1 MQSCLFL
8 WQKDPHSYCG
18 MNGCEFYNRRRK
30 PDNSISDFFKMKRTQ
45 FSSVECNKT
54 MYTIEARHGAWL
66 SPFSE
71 KVKIKVSATGRDSCQ
86 VVIESSSRSI
96 LNILNL
102 GANSGNVSDL
112 CDCINNVVH
121 NRVRIV
127 SDGDADDSSTIR
139 LRKPEIRF
147 TNGYKPHDD

>member
-1 MQSCLFL
+1 METATLTFSSCSSR
-8 WQKDPHSYCG
+8 DAY
-18 MNGCEFYNRRRK
+18 YA
-30 PDNSISDFFKMKRTQ
+30 ISDFFRMKRTQ
-45 FSSVECNKT
+45 FSSVECNKNL
-54 MYTIEARHGAWL
+54 YTIEARHGAWL

-112 CDCINNVVH
+112 SDCINNVVH
-121 NRVRIV
+121 NRVRIIHTQNED
-127 SDGDADDSSTIR
+127 DGIH
-139 LRKPEIRF
+139 LRKPEIQF
-147 TNGYKPHDD
+147 KGGYKPQND

>member
-1 MQSCLFL
+1 METATLSFSSCSSR
-8 WQKDPHSYCG
+8 DAY
-18 MNGCEFYNRRRK
+18 YA
-30 PDNSISDFFKMKRTQ
+30 ISDFFKMKRTQ

-86 VVIESSSRSI
+86 VVIESSSRSM

-112 CDCINNVVH
+112 SDCINNVVH
-121 NRVRIV
+121 NRVRIIPTR
-127 SDGDADDSSTIR
+127 AEDDDIR
-139 LRKPEIRF
+139 LRKPDIMF
-147 TNGYKPHDD
+147 KGGYKPQDD

>member
-1 MQSCLFL
+1 METATLSFSSCSSR
-8 WQKDPHSYCG
+8 DAY
-18 MNGCEFYNRRRK
+18 YA
-30 PDNSISDFFKMKRTQ
+30 ISDFFKMKRTQ

-54 MYTIEARHGAWL
+54 MYTIEARHGSWL

-86 VVIESSSRSI
+86 VVIESSSRSM

-112 CDCINNVVH
+112 SDCINNVVH
-121 NRVRIV
+121 NRVRIIPTR
-127 SDGDADDSSTIR
+127 AEDDDIR
-139 LRKPEIRF
+139 LRKPDIMF
-147 TNGYKPHDD
+147 KGGYKPQDK

>member
-1 MQSCLFL
+1 METATLSFSSCSSR
-8 WQKDPHSYCG
+8 DAY
-18 MNGCEFYNRRRK
+18 YA
-30 PDNSISDFFKMKRTQ
+30 ISDFFKMKRTQ

-112 CDCINNVVH
+112 SDCINNVVH

-127 SDGDADDSSTIR
+127 SDADDDSTIH
-139 LRKPEIRF
+139 LRKPDIRF
-147 TNGYKPHDD
+147 TGGYKPQDD